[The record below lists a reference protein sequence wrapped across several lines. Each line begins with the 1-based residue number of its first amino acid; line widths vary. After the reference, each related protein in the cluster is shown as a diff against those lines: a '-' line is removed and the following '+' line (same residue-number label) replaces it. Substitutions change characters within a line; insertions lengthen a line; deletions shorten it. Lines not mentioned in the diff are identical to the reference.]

1 MEKTKISNINFSQKT
16 VEKIEVSGDDIK
28 EFRFEFHDNTFKI
41 TVMRNNNEVVEK
53 VFEEQ
58 KVYDVVEEE
67 VVEQEVVEEPVNK
80 KLTIADVK
88 NIIYENIL
96 KKNTAETYFR
106 SVKQVYDNFKED
118 DVHEL
123 LKKENEIIEFIE
135 TKYDKLTTIKNKLCG
150 MLKVYSLLNL
160 ECTQLK
166 SKIDHYMVSLSIEED
181 KKKENPIN
189 KKTVVEAEQIV
200 NYFKNELKTMEEE
213 LFKDGGSFDTWDL
226 YNHDAQL
233 YAILK
238 IYLTY
243 GVLRP
248 SEIIDMKITGTDEGN
263 DKVNYINVISRKI
276 VINNHKNDK
285 KGKKIIDITDDK
297 LNEVLFGGF
306 QFHECLTNYL
316 VTNQNGELYS
326 SSSSFGKM
334 FKSRF
339 NDYNPYDLRKCISS
353 LAIHEGNTEKIN
365 MLEYNQGHCLNTIL
379 KNYNMYNKVDV

>member
-1 MEKTKISNINFSQKT
+1 MQMTKISNLNFSQKT
-16 VEKIEVSGDDIK
+16 VETVEVNGDGIK
-28 EFRFEFHDNTFKI
+28 EIKYEFLDNTFKVTI
-41 TVMRNNNEVVEK
+41 VKNNDEV
-53 VFEEQ
+53 
-58 KVYDVVEEE
+58 VVEETIAE
-67 VVEQEVVEEPVNK
+67 ETIAEEVVEEPVNK

-118 DVHEL
+118 DIHKL
-123 LKKENEIIEFIE
+123 LLKENEIIEFIE

-150 MLKVYSLLNL
+150 MYKVYNLLCI
-160 ECTQLK
+160 ECTLLK
-166 SKIDHYMVSLSIEED
+166 SKIDHYMVTLSIEED

-189 KKTVVEAEQIV
+189 KKTVEEAQEIV
-200 NYFKNELKTMEEE
+200 NYFKGELKTMEEE

-233 YAILK
+233 YTILK

-248 SEIIDMKITGTDEGN
+248 SEIINMKITGTDEGN
-263 DKVNYINVISRKI
+263 DKVNYINVITKKM

-285 KGKKIIDITDDK
+285 KGKKVIDITDDN
-297 LNEVLFGGF
+297 LHEVLLGGF
-306 QFHECLTNYL
+306 QFHECLPSY
-316 VTNQNGELYS
+316 VITNQNGELYA
-326 SSSSFGKM
+326 SSSSFSKM

-339 NDYNPYDLRKCISS
+339 NDYTPYDLRKCISS
-353 LAIHEGNTEKIN
+353 LAISEGDPEKIK
-365 MLEYNQGHCLNTIL
+365 MLEYNQGHTLNTIL
-379 KNYNMYNKVDV
+379 KNYNTYNKVDA

>member
-1 MEKTKISNINFSQKT
+1 MTKISNINFSQKT
-16 VEKIEVSGDDIK
+16 VEMVEVNGDGIK
-28 EFRFEFHDNTFKI
+28 EIKYEFIDNTFKVTI
-41 TVMRNNNEVVEK
+41 VKNDDEV
-53 VFEEQ
+53 
-58 KVYDVVEEE
+58 VVEEVVAEETIAEE
-67 VVEQEVVEEPVNK
+67 VIEEPVNQM
-80 KLTIADVK
+80 LTIVDVK
-88 NIIYENIL
+88 KIIYENIP

-135 TKYDKLTTIKNKLCG
+135 TKYDKFTTIKNKLCG
-150 MLKVYSLLNL
+150 ILKVYNLLNL

-181 KKKENPIN
+181 KKKENPID

-213 LFKDGGSFDTWDL
+213 LSFDTWDKNVEL
-226 YNHDAQL
+226 YV
-233 YAILK
+233 ILK

-243 GVLRP
+243 GVVRP
-248 SEIIDMKITGTDEGN
+248 SELIDMQITDTDEGC
-263 DKVNYINVISRKI
+263 DKMNYINVQTKKI
-276 VINNHKNDK
+276 VINNHKNDR
-285 KGKKIIDITDDK
+285 KGTKVIDITDDK
-297 LNEVLFGGF
+297 LNEILCTGLN
-306 QFHECLTNYL
+306 QYL

-334 FKSRF
+334 FKSKF
-339 NDYNPYDLRKCISS
+339 NDYNPYDLRKCVSS

>member
-1 MEKTKISNINFSQKT
+1 MTKISNINFSQKT
-16 VEKIEVSGDDIK
+16 VETVEVNGDAIK
-28 EFRFEFHDNTFKI
+28 EIKYEFLDKTFKVTI
-41 TVMRNNNEVVEK
+41 VKNDDEV
-53 VFEEQ
+53 
-58 KVYDVVEEE
+58 VVEEVVAEEIIVEE
-67 VVEQEVVEEPVNK
+67 VIEEPVNK

-88 NIIYENIL
+88 NIIYENIP

-106 SVKQVYDNFKED
+106 SVKQVHDNFKED

-135 TKYDKLTTIKNKLCG
+135 TKYEKLTTIKNKLCG
-150 MLKVYSLLNL
+150 ILKVYNLLNL

-181 KKKENPIN
+181 KKKENPID
-189 KKTVVEAEQIV
+189 KKTVVEAEKIV
-200 NYFKNELKTMEEE
+200 NYFKNELKTLEEE
-213 LFKDGGSFDTWDL
+213 LSFDTWDKNVEL
-226 YNHDAQL
+226 YV
-233 YAILK
+233 ILK

-243 GVLRP
+243 GVVRP
-248 SEIIDMKITGTDEGN
+248 SELIDMQITDTDEGC
-263 DKVNYINVISRKI
+263 DKLNYINVQTKKI
-276 VINNHKNDK
+276 VINNHKNDR
-285 KGKKIIDITDDK
+285 KGTKVIDITDDK
-297 LNEVLFGGF
+297 LNEILCKGLNN
-306 QFHECLTNYL
+306 HL
-316 VTNQNGELYS
+316 VTNQNGDLYS

-339 NDYNPYDLRKCISS
+339 NDYNPYDLRKCVSS